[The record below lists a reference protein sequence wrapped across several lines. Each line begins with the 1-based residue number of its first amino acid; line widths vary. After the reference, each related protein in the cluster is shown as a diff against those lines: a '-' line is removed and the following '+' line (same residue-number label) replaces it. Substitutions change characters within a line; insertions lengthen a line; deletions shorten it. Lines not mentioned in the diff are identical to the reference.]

1 MEYKIKNASDLKEFS
16 MRMKDYESKGDSF
29 IHEIIMELNKAF
41 ITPIEREDIL
51 QLAMSMDDVL
61 DGLDRSAG
69 LFEMYSIT
77 EADEYMIKF
86 VETINQCAIEIA
98 NSVELMSNKN

>member
-1 MEYKIKNASDLKEFS
+1 MVFKSKKDKFSEMLMNVSENLKEGAQFFVEYKIKNASDLKEFS
-16 MRMKDYESKGDSF
+16 MRMKEYESKGDSF

-61 DGLDRSAG
+61 DGLDR
-69 LFEMYSIT
+69 
-77 EADEYMIKF
+77 K
-86 VETINQCAIEIA
+86 
-98 NSVELMSNKN
+98 SVV